1 MSDFLMRGKIDNQ
14 VGVCDG
20 MLEGVGLWGFFEGR
34 KVEFFIL
41 MTACDG
47 IWVRVGVQ

>member
-1 MSDFLMRGKIDNQ
+1 MRENDPCVACFWGFWGFGGGE
-14 VGVCDG
+14 VGV
-20 MLEGVGLWGFFEGR
+20 WGFFGGR